1 MNDFFERG
9 DRDREYAI
17 DSTTYFFA
25 EFLSWMEV
33 IRKQVVF
40 VTG

>member
-1 MNDFFERG
+1 MNDFFGRST
-9 DRDREYAI
+9 RDKEYAI

-25 EFLSWMEV
+25 EFLGWMEV